1 MSNFLRPHGLQHSRL
16 LSSTISPNLLNFMSV
31 KSVMLSNHLI
41 LCHSLLLLPL
51 VFPSIRASCGQSIGA
66 SASVLPMNVHGWF
79 SLGLTALISLLSK
92 GLSKVFSSTTIWK
105 HQFFGAQPS
114 LWSNSHI
121 CTRLLEKTIAL
132 TIQTFVGK
140 VTSLLLNTLSRF
152 APFLPRSKRLLISW
166 LQSQSAVI
174 LEPDKMWS
182 TGDGNGKP
190 LRYSYLT

>member
-1 MSNFLRPHGLQHSRL
+1 MHAHWVSDAIQPSHPLSPPSPSALNLFQHQGLFQWV
-16 LSSTISPNLLNFMSV
+16 SSLALG
-31 KSVMLSNHLI
+31 
-41 LCHSLLLLPL
+41 
-51 VFPSIRASCGQSIGA
+51 GQSIGA

-182 TGDGNGKP
+182 TGEGNGKP